1 MREGII
7 KLYEGKGKKSGKSF
21 TALQL
26 VIGDWTKLYFVD
38 SKFEMEYIRKY
49 LKDEPKD
56 TSSENFLED

>member
-1 MREGII
+1 MREGTI
-7 KLYEGKGKKSGKSF
+7 KLYEGKSKKSGKPF

-56 TSSENFLED
+56 ISSENFLED